1 MIAGAYKKC
10 DEVKTQIDEMT
21 GGATN
26 LAAFMQKVQF
36 EREKTN
42 NKMENLLKKV
52 DRIETE
58 VCMNGGAN
66 EKLLDYLGKKT
77 TLLERTVQDI
87 DHELK
92 MTSSFKKK

>member
-1 MIAGAYKKC
+1 
-10 DEVKTQIDEMT
+10 
-21 GGATN
+21 
-26 LAAFMQKVQF
+26 
-36 EREKTN
+36 
-42 NKMENLLKKV
+42 MENLLKKV

-66 EKLLDYLGKKT
+66 EKLLDYLSKKT

-92 MTSSFKKK
+92 